1 MIIEFLIVTQPS
13 NIAILV
19 KEREDVLCNTVK
31 IVDLVRRTSTSETF
45 DESNNNLQVRVYSRV
60 YIEARHVRHSERT
73 WETPPSAALR
83 PP

>member
-1 MIIEFLIVTQPS
+1 MIIEFSIVAQPS

-60 YIEARHVRHSERT
+60 YIEACHVCHSKRT